1 MLLIP
6 RIFHQ
11 IWVGPEPLPGAF
23 VTYQRTWLTYNPGW
37 KLQVW
42 TEENL
47 PPDLERREVYEKLRV
62 PAERAD
68 ILRVELLGRFGGVY
82 IDTDFECLRPLE
94 GLLQD
99 VEFFVASFNKR
110 RINNAIIGSV
120 PQHPLLGR
128 ALKEMR
134 PREYYGYDKAAAG
147 PLFLDRLVKQYPD
160 VKIFASQL
168 FYPVTPVDRAG
179 AVAVHHG
186 ARSWREPESFKQIAQ
201 DVETKLFAVQTQLWE
216 VVKEVEEIRRLRE
229 LAQVH
234 RRLEKLCSRITYH
247 QVMPKGKVGP
257 LPVRVIR
264 TVVNRLRSVENR
276 VRALAIKQL

>member
-11 IWVGPEPLPGAF
+11 IWVGPEPLPGEF

-37 KLQVW
+37 QLQVW

-47 PPDLERREVYEKLRV
+47 PPDLERREAYEKLRV

-68 ILRVELLGRFGGVY
+68 ILRVELLWRYWGGY
-82 IDTDFECLRPLE
+82 IDPGFECLRSLAGPPR
-94 GLLQD
+94 G
-99 VEFFVASFNKR
+99 ASGFGASLNKT
-110 RINNAIIGSV
+110 RIRKAVIGSV

-134 PREYYGYDKAAAG
+134 PREYWGYDKAAAG
-147 PLFLDRLVKQYPD
+147 PVFLDRLVKQYPD

-168 FYPVTPVDRAG
+168 FYPATPVDRAG

-186 ARSWREPESFKQIAQ
+186 A
-201 DVETKLFAVQTQLWE
+201 
-216 VVKEVEEIRRLRE
+216 
-229 LAQVH
+229 
-234 RRLEKLCSRITYH
+234 
-247 QVMPKGKVGP
+247 
-257 LPVRVIR
+257 
-264 TVVNRLRSVENR
+264 
-276 VRALAIKQL
+276 